1 MVLYNI
7 LGLNKV
13 FLLIIYCPSD
23 NRGTINTSQ
32 TDLQTID
39 GLDFE
44 LQKRLKN
51 DPKLPNFLKF
61 SNDLKNVSRHCTE
74 QYLRGVDHF
83 SNRWA

>member
-1 MVLYNI
+1 MVVHNI

-23 NRGTINTSQ
+23 NHGTINTSQ

-44 LQKRLKN
+44 LQKRFKN

-61 SNDLKNVSRHCTE
+61 
-74 QYLRGVDHF
+74 
-83 SNRWA
+83 